1 MNCHITFV
9 YDGEVQEMRVREL
22 SLAVILAARHYKV
35 LVHTNLGSVLS
46 KLGLPCEIVPTG
58 IPSSERFWV
67 ERKLRTFLLSGSSP
81 GPFVHIDHDVFL
93 IDPLPKRL
101 TDSPLF
107 AQSDEPSSYYRK
119 LPGMPRAWLSKYVG
133 PLNPFR
139 AFNMG
144 VFGGKNGRVAEFA
157 RHALA
162 AAAEAPLDT
171 PATYIEQAT
180 LGRFRDVATLFRFGD
195 KPPKGY
201 VHLMQSKGDPS
212 VQRRIAERLARE
224 KTSAPPPP
232 PPAPT
237 TAVDSETPCF
247 VELGRYGDIINLLPV
262 LEDVARTRKRPVALI
277 VSDQFADLL
286 EGVSY
291 VVPIPMRLETAD
303 IQPAI
308 KEARARFSNVIVS
321 QVYANGW
328 NPGKHC
334 PSYNMDSWRLSGY
347 LDRWADPDLKLNF
360 DRRDYRRERSLIGK
374 VWPTDGRPVVLVNL
388 QAGHSSPFAQWE
400 ACQRELMA
408 RWGETIAFVE
418 IGKLRAGR
426 IFDLVGL
433 MELADGLVTIDT
445 ATLHLAAATSVD
457 TIALLSAIGPWNQST
472 PRCRCPLA
480 FPCDQ
485 WQTRIGDIHETI
497 LAMTKRPRIIHAFD
511 RRGTQNP
518 RIERAQASWRAL
530 DWVGAP
536 YSEARYKRS
545 AKDLG
550 DARALP
556 YLKDVLANALEHAED
571 RDYIVFTND
580 DITLTRETDREVRR
594 LLAKAVMVTGRRT
607 EIGGD
612 RKTHP
617 GRDLVAFRA
626 GWLRMNM
633 RSVPDFL
640 LGASMWDL
648 WAAARAR
655 QLCGIATADGARRL
669 IGVIVDKG
677 SPMLDSPA
685 CEMPRGTVQ
694 HEPHVGTWTL
704 DEASPSEAHN
714 RKAFARW
721 RENPENIS

>member
-9 YDGEVQEMRVREL
+9 YDGEVHETRIREL
-22 SLAVILAARHYKV
+22 SLSVILAARHYRV
-35 LVHTNLGSVLS
+35 FVHTNLGAILS

-58 IPSSERFWV
+58 IPPSERFWV
-67 ERKLRTFLLSGSSP
+67 ERKLRTFLKSSESQ

-93 IDPLPKRL
+93 IDPLPRRL
-101 TDSPLF
+101 VESPLF
-107 AQSDEPSSYYRK
+107 AQSDEPSSYYRR
-119 LPGMPRAWLSKYVG
+119 LPGMPRVWLSKYVG

-139 AFNMG
+139 AFNTG
-144 VFGGKNGRVAEFA
+144 IFGGKNGKVAEYA

-180 LGRFRDVATLFRFGD
+180 LGKFRDVATLFRFGD
-195 KPPKGY
+195 VPPKGY
-201 VHLMQSKGDPS
+201 VHLMQSKGDPV

-224 KTSAPPPP
+224 RPPSTPPAAPPPSN
-232 PPAPT
+232 
-237 TAVDSETPCF
+237 VDSETTCF

-262 LEDVARTRKRPVALI
+262 LEDAARSQGRPVALV
-277 VSDQFADLL
+277 VSDQFVDLL
-286 EGVSY
+286 DGVSY
-291 VVPIPMRLETAD
+291 VVPIPMRLETVD

-308 KEARARFSNVIVS
+308 REARARFSKVIVS
-321 QVYANGW
+321 QVYANNW

-334 PSYNMDSWRLSGY
+334 QSYNMDSWRLAGY

-433 MELADGLVTIDT
+433 MELAAGLVTIDT

-497 LAMTKRPRIIHAFD
+497 LAMTKRPRVIHAFD
-511 RRGTQNP
+511 RRLTSNP
-518 RIERAQASWRAL
+518 RIDRAQASWGGL
-530 DWVGAP
+530 GWTPAP
-536 YSEARYKRS
+536 YSEDRYRRS
-545 AKDLG
+545 AKDIG

-556 YLKDVLANALEHAED
+556 YLRDVLANALESADD
-571 RDYIVFTND
+571 RDFIVFTND
-580 DITLTRETDREVRR
+580 DITLTPETDLEVRR
-594 LLAKAVMVTGRRT
+594 LLSKAVMVTGRRT
-607 EIGGD
+607 EIGGPPVV
-612 RKTHP
+612 HP

-626 GWLRMNM
+626 GWLRVNL
-633 RSVPDFL
+633 RSIPDFI

-655 QLCGIATADGARRL
+655 QLCGVATADEARRL
-669 IGVIVDKG
+669 IGVVVSSNSG
-677 SPMLDSPA
+677 PMLDSPA
-685 CEMPRGTVQ
+685 CEMPSGTVR
-694 HEPHVGTWTL
+694 HEAHVGTWTMDPL
-704 DEASPSEAHN
+704 SPSEKHN
-714 RKAFARW
+714 KSTFRNWA
-721 RENPENIS
+721 NPP